1 MRVEIFKKIKSL
13 NILSTR
19 QTTNALRAMRGLNWV
34 IRKYGQFSPDFGCN
48 RVRKNFDL
56 HFEQRGFKPDRF
68 EDGIIRIRGD
78 PLTFDVSRKLGDREW
93 RGGVVKLH
101 RKTIGVLLS

>member
-1 MRVEIFKKIKSL
+1 MRDEIFKKNNIL
-13 NILSTR
+13 NILRTR
-19 QTTNALRAMRGLNWV
+19 QTTDVLRAMRRLNWV
-34 IRKYGQFSPDFGCN
+34 IRKDGQFSPDFGQN
-48 RVRKNFDL
+48 RVRKKFNL

-93 RGGVVKLH
+93 RGGVFKL
-101 RKTIGVLLS
+101 LQ